1 VFGLFKSRKYF
12 DISLGELSLKNG
24 YWRGVIAL
32 DPCGE
37 IPLAVAGTKDAPD
50 TNALAEAYRLP
61 LSFPAWTQTIGQAL
75 FEHFEPYADAIGAG
89 EYPDPSESV
98 RNIKSANDALSCA
111 KLQFITI
118 GPMGDSMM
126 TELGYDTEWD
136 EEHTLGI
143 RYRGGEFLELC
154 GSTLP
159 A

>member
-1 VFGLFKSRKYF
+1 M
-12 DISLGELSLKNG
+12 
-24 YWRGVIAL
+24 L

-37 IPLAVAGTKDAPD
+37 IPLAVAGTKVAPD
-50 TNALAEAYRLP
+50 ANALAEAYRLP
-61 LSFPAWTQTIGQAL
+61 LSFPEWTQTIGQAL
-75 FEHFEPYADAIGAG
+75 FEHFEPYAEALETG

-118 GPMGDSMM
+118 GPIGGQMM
-126 TELGYDTEWD
+126 TELGYDTEWG

-143 RYRGGEFLELC
+143 RYQGGKFFELC
-154 GSTLP
+154 GSSLS